1 MALPKLNAGPSYQMM
16 IPSTKEKVNYRPFL
30 VKEEKNLMI
39 AMESNDPKSTI
50 LTLLDTIKSCV
61 SEPLSVD
68 ALTSFDMEYMFLQ
81 IRSKSVGETT
91 KIGLTCSECNTRNDV
106 EINVSDIKIDVPDI
120 ENKIPLSDTITL
132 EMGWPTATDLVN
144 SGISDEATTE
154 ELFGLMTSCFKY
166 VETEDE
172 RINMKDESEADVKAF
187 VESMS
192 SVQFDKVKQYI
203 EQMPKLKHTIKY
215 DCANCG
221 HHNETSVEGL
231 NAFLS

>member
-1 MALPKLNAGPSYQMM
+1 MALPKLNAGPSYQMV

-91 KIGLTCSECNTRNDV
+91 KIGMNCSECGTKNELEVPLDT
-106 EINVSDIKIDVPDI
+106 IKVDVPEMENRI
-120 ENKIPLSDTITL
+120 ELSDTITL

-144 SGISDEATTE
+144 SGIGDEASTE
-154 ELFGLMTSCFKY
+154 ELFTLMTSCFKY

-172 RINMKDESEADVKAF
+172 RINMRDEAEADVKAF

-192 SVQFDKVKQYI
+192 SVQFNKVKHYI
-203 EQMPKLKHTIKY
+203 EKMPRLKHDIEF
-215 DCANCG
+215 DCSACN
-221 HHNETSVEGL
+221 HHNKTTLEGL

>member
-1 MALPKLNAGPSYQMM
+1 MALPKLNAGPSYQMV
-16 IPSTKEKVNYRPFL
+16 IPSTKDKVNYRPFL

-39 AMESNDPKSTI
+39 AMESNDSKSVI

-61 SEPLSVD
+61 SEQLSVD

-172 RINMKDESEADVKAF
+172 RINMRDESEADVKAF

>member
-1 MALPKLNAGPSYQMM
+1 
-16 IPSTKEKVNYRPFL
+16 
-30 VKEEKNLMI
+30 
-39 AMESNDPKSTI
+39 
-50 LTLLDTIKSCV
+50 
-61 SEPLSVD
+61 
-68 ALTSFDMEYMFLQ
+68 MFLQ

-106 EINVSDIKIDVPDI
+106 EINVSDIKVDVPDI
-120 ENKIPLSDTITL
+120 ENKIALSDTITL

-154 ELFGLMTSCFKY
+154 ELFNLMTSCFKY

-172 RINMKDESEADVKAF
+172 RINMRDESEADVKAF

-221 HHNETSVEGL
+221 HHNTTSVEGL

>member
-1 MALPKLNAGPSYQMM
+1 MALPKLNAGPSYQMV
-16 IPSTKEKVNYRPFL
+16 IPSTKDKVNYRPFL

-39 AMESNDPKSTI
+39 AMESNDSKSVI

-61 SEPLSVD
+61 SEQLSVD

-120 ENKIPLSDTITL
+120 ENKIALSDTITL

-215 DCANCG
+215 DCANCS